1 MRNLSSRR
9 RRMSGGADE
18 SLAQGKNFAANM
30 PGQMRQSGQMGGGN
44 VYHGAPVLAGDSML
58 LDGDLRGKAGV
69 EGLDASTA
77 AIRGMQDGGSRR
89 SRSRSN
95 RRGRNNASARR
106 SRSRRGRNNAP
117 MRRGRNN
124 ASARRGRNN
133 ASARRGRNNASARR
147 GRNNASARR
156 SRKNASARRSRNNAS
171 ARRSRNNASA
181 RRGRNNVS
189 ARRSRRGRNNVSAR
203 SRRGRNNASARRRR
217 NQMGGDGEE
226 EYMPEVYEDAVTPV
240 QRRNGNSRNMYGGA
254 HNLIPTQYAPV
265 TQSPSLLSASAAA
278 RAGTAF
284 SSDPFANGSGS
295 A

>member
-44 VYHGAPVLAGDSML
+44 VYHGAPVLAGDAML

-77 AIRGMQDGGSRR
+77 AIRGMQDGGRR
-89 SRSRSN
+89 RNRS

-106 SRSRRGRNNAP
+106 NRSRRGRNNAP

-124 ASARRGRNN
+124 ASARRSR
-133 ASARRGRNNASARR
+133 SRRGRNNASARR
-147 GRNNASARR
+147 GRNNAPMRR
-156 SRKNASARRSRNNAS
+156 GRNNAS
-171 ARRSRNNASA
+171 AR
-181 RRGRNNVS
+181 
-189 ARRSRRGRNNVSAR
+189 R
-203 SRRGRNNASARRRR
+203 SRRGRNNASARRSRRGRNNASARRSRRRR
-217 NQMGGDGEE
+217 NQIGGEGEE
-226 EYMPEVYEDAVTPV
+226 EYPTEMYEGAVTPLER
-240 QRRNGNSRNMYGGA
+240 RRNNMYGGA
-254 HNLIPTQYAPV
+254 HSLLPTDYASV
-265 TQSPSLLSASAAA
+265 NQSPSLISGSAAT

-284 SSDPFANGSGS
+284 SSDPFANGAGS